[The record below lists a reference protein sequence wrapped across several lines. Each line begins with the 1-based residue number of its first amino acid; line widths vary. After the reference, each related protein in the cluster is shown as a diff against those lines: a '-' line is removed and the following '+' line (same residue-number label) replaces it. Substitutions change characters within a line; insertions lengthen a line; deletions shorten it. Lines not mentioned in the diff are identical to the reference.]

1 VTTDHQ
7 KEGKEAMSLILNR
20 RHFLASTAAAGAA
33 MALPARAVA
42 QTKTLNT
49 LSHLVHQNVLTKGAA
64 GDVIAPW
71 RDAEKAEISW
81 TTLDSNPLQDRLFR
95 EASLGETSF
104 NVGYVIDN
112 RMTPAV
118 AKLFEPLDA
127 MQAADPIEAYDDIAP
142 GLVKAMTVDGK
153 LVGIPVRHA
162 TQGLFYNEALL
173 AEAGIAA
180 PPKTMEELVD
190 QAKKLTFTSAAGT
203 PVTGMILASDLAVFP
218 VMFARAFGG
227 DFIDANFK
235 VVPNREAMEKGLAVL
250 ADLFASRALPR
261 SYATT
266 RNDDM
271 VTWMQQGRAAFCVL
285 PFARNAQLN
294 NAEQSPFAGKI
305 KAVPFPGSA
314 TLSGGNEMSAVVE
327 SWAMSIPANSKDK
340 KLSWSFIKAVSSKKM
355 TLGMARN
362 GNGPVRISTYAEPE
376 FAASQ
381 PLAAVE
387 SWVLAKARPAFP
399 AFPEAVR
406 AQATFL
412 EEVQLAVLGRKTP
425 QQAVAAII
433 ERIQPLLPT

>member
-1 VTTDHQ
+1 
-7 KEGKEAMSLILNR
+7 MSLRLNR
-20 RHFLASTAAAGAA
+20 RHFLASTAAAGASL
-33 MALPARAVA
+33 ALAGKTFA
-42 QTKTLNT
+42 QTKTLNA

-71 RDAEKAEISW
+71 REAEKAEISW

-95 EASLGETSF
+95 EASLGETTF

-112 RMTPAV
+112 RMTSAV
-118 AKLFEPLDA
+118 ARLFEPLDA
-127 MQAADPIEAYDDIAP
+127 MQAANPIEAFDDIAP

-173 AEAGIAA
+173 REAGIAA
-180 PPKTMEELVD
+180 PPKTIEELAN

-203 PVTGMILASDLAVFP
+203 PVTGMVLASDLAVFP

-235 VVPNREAMEKGLAVL
+235 VVPNREAMEKGLALL

-294 NAEQSPFAGKI
+294 NAEQSAFAGKI
-305 KAVPFPGSA
+305 KAVPFPGSE
-314 TLSGGNEMSAVVE
+314 TLSGGTEMSAVVE
-327 SWAMSIPANSKDK
+327 SWAMAIPANSKDK
-340 KLSWSFIKAVSSKKM
+340 TLSWNFIKAVSSKKV

-381 PLAAVE
+381 PLSAIE
-387 SWVLAKARPAFP
+387 SQVLAKARPAFP

-406 AQATFL
+406 AQAIFL
-412 EEVQLAVLGRKTP
+412 EEVQLTVLGRRTP
-425 QQAVAAII
+425 QQAVAAIV
-433 ERIQPLLPT
+433 ERVQPLLPT

>member
-1 VTTDHQ
+1 MKMT
-7 KEGKEAMSLILNR
+7 LNR
-20 RHFLASTAAAGAA
+20 RHFLASTAAAGASLA
-33 MALPARAVA
+33 FAGRALA
-42 QTKTLNT
+42 QEKTLNT

-71 RDAEKAEISW
+71 REAEKAEISW

-95 EASLGETSF
+95 EASLDSTDF

-112 RMTPAV
+112 RMTSEV
-118 AKLFEPLDA
+118 ASLFEPLDA
-127 MQAADPIEAYDDIAP
+127 MQSADPIEAFDDMAP
-142 GLVKAMTVDGK
+142 GLVKAMTVGGK

-173 AEAGIAA
+173 QEAGIAA
-180 PPKTMEELVD
+180 PPRTLEQLVD

-203 PVTGMILASDLAVFP
+203 PVVGMILASDLAVFP

-227 DFIDANFK
+227 DFITADFK

-250 ADLFASRALPR
+250 ADLFKSGALPR
-261 SYATT
+261 SYAAT

-294 NAEQSPFAGKI
+294 NAEQSSFAGKI
-305 KAVPFPGSA
+305 KAVAFPGSE
-314 TLSGGNEMSAVVE
+314 TLSGGSEMSAVVE
-327 SWAMSIPANSKDK
+327 SWAMAIPANSKDK
-340 KLSWSFIKAVSSKKM
+340 ELSWSFIKAVSSKAV

-362 GNGPVRISTYAEPE
+362 GNGPVRISTYSEPE

-387 SWVLAKARPAFP
+387 SAVLAKARPAFP

-412 EEVQLAVLGRKTP
+412 EEVQLAVLGSKTP
-425 QQAVAAII
+425 QEVVAAIV
-433 ERIQPLLPT
+433 ERVQPLLPA